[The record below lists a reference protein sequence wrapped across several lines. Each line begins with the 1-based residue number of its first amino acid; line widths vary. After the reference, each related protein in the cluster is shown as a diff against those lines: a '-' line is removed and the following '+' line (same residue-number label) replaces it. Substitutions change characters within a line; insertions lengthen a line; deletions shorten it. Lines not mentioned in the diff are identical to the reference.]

1 MEPTIKQVREM
12 ENNACHGGMR
22 SPHRAKCVTSDK
34 ALALGKLLRQS
45 ILKAI
50 RKDTSLL
57 EQAVDMLQ
65 GKPCSMT
72 PHLPK
77 GLRAD
82 LAKILR
88 VKPPADKGI
97 SPEFIKGF
105 CDLSGDPDE
114 VLAEWRMTGA
124 PLGIINE
131 ITATGIFP
139 KVEPAE
145 STMDPLQDIASSP
158 QGWANYKSA
167 EESPDTKKE
176 ILTNMVK
183 EEWAIQCDTWQQVV
197 DAVGSDQI
205 TLSKLALISKQ
216 RSGPGNIV

>member
-1 MEPTIKQVREM
+1 MNRRLAAAFSALPAKVMCSSLPSVIPVSHQLASKTTVSRPLAKAMEPAIKQVHDM

-97 SPEFIKGF
+97 SPDSSRVFATCQGTPTKF
-105 CDLSGDPDE
+105 WQSGE
-114 VLAEWRMTGA
+114 
-124 PLGIINE
+124 
-131 ITATGIFP
+131 
-139 KVEPAE
+139 
-145 STMDPLQDIASSP
+145 
-158 QGWANYKSA
+158 
-167 EESPDTKKE
+167 
-176 ILTNMVK
+176 
-183 EEWAIQCDTWQQVV
+183 
-197 DAVGSDQI
+197 
-205 TLSKLALISKQ
+205 
-216 RSGPGNIV
+216 